1 MNFIKFEFIIYFLID
16 VIFCQE
22 FNFTTESNITLT
34 NKTILITDDDRRR
47 ILSSENKL
55 KTFKAIKSFN
65 NFKTFETNL
74 ILKLFEQFLILALNN
89 NCTNDDD
96 CLVKRSICDKQTK
109 TCECDVT
116 TMQIDKQCILQKLSF
131 D

>member
-1 MNFIKFEFIIYFLID
+1 MNFIKFRFIIYFLIDVIFCD

-55 KTFKAIKSFN
+55 FK
-65 NFKTFETNL
+65 
-74 ILKLFEQFLILALNN
+74 
-89 NCTNDDD
+89 
-96 CLVKRSICDKQTK
+96 R
-109 TCECDVT
+109 
-116 TMQIDKQCILQKLSF
+116 
-131 D
+131 

>member
-55 KTFKAIKSFN
+55 FK
-65 NFKTFETNL
+65 
-74 ILKLFEQFLILALNN
+74 
-89 NCTNDDD
+89 
-96 CLVKRSICDKQTK
+96 R
-109 TCECDVT
+109 
-116 TMQIDKQCILQKLSF
+116 
-131 D
+131 